1 MSDEGMRDPEC
12 PSGDEAPLTGSDAA
26 VSTGQS
32 DEPSAAVQADVAR
45 AEAVEAVAVQAAVA
59 AEAPAP
65 AKEPWWRGVV
75 EFVVAFAIMIVA
87 IMGLRTFVIEPFEI
101 PSGSML
107 PTIQIGDRIFSEKV
121 TVAFDKMPNVGD
133 VVTFTNPRDTSET
146 LIKRVIAV
154 EGQTI
159 DLRDGV
165 VYIDGEPLD
174 EEYVHGKP
182 TNPMTSDL
190 SYAGAV
196 PSVDAETGEATLNE
210 TGEKVSTQ
218 ITYPYTIPEGYFWA
232 MGDNRTNSADSR
244 VFGPVSAENVT
255 GVAVWRYWPLF
266 YVDEDVDIVIGPI
279 TLHPITS
286 LAIGPLD

>member
-1 MSDEGMRDPEC
+1 MSDEGLRDPAGAAG
-12 PSGDEAPLTGSDAA
+12 PGAPLTVPEGAEAGPNGDPDAA
-26 VSTGQS
+26 VRAEVAC
-32 DEPSAAVQADVAR
+32 DAAVR
-45 AEAVEAVAVQAAVA
+45 AEVAG
-59 AEAPAP
+59 EPPRP

-75 EFVVAFAIMIVA
+75 EFVVAFAVMIAV
-87 IMGLRTFVIEPFEI
+87 IMGLRAFVVEPFEI

-133 VVTFTNPRDTSET
+133 VVTFTNPRDPSET
-146 LIKRVIAV
+146 LIKRVIAT

-165 VYIDGEPLD
+165 VYVDGEPLD

-182 TNPMTSDL
+182 TKPMTNDL
-190 SYAGAV
+190 SYVGAV
-196 PSVDAETGEATLNE
+196 LSVDPETLEATVNE
-210 TGEKVSTQ
+210 TGQKVGSQ
-218 ITYPYTIPEGYFWA
+218 LITYPYTIPKGYFWA

-255 GVAVWRYWPLF
+255 GVAVWRYWPVF
-266 YVDEDVDIVIGPI
+266 YADTDVDVVVGPF
-279 TLHPITS
+279 TLHPLT
-286 LAIGPLD
+286 LAIGPLG